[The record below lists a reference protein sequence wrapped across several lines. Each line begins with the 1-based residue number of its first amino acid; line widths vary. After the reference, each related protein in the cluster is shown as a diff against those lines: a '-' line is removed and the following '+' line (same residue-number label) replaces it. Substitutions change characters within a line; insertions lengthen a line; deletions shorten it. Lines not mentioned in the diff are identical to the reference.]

1 MRPFRERLARPGVLL
16 ADGAIG
22 TLLFQRGLKAGECPE
37 RMNLE
42 RTEVLEKIAR
52 SYLDA
57 GAEIIQTNT
66 FGGSPLKLAAYGLDG
81 RTEEVNVRAVA
92 GVRRAVG
99 DRAYV
104 CASCGPS
111 GRILE
116 PYGDASTEQVSDSF
130 RRQMKALLA
139 EGVDL
144 ICVETMTDLSEAVL
158 AVQAARSF
166 SASVPVCATMTFDP
180 TPRGFFTIMGTSI
193 EQATRGLA
201 AAGADVI
208 GANCGNGIENMI
220 SIAREFLKHTT
231 LPVIIQSNA
240 GIPKL
245 KDGVPVFPE
254 SPEIMAEKGREL
266 PAIGVK
272 ILGGCCGTTPGH
284 IAAMRA
290 MIDSLPPPER
300 PPLPTTPA

>member
-1 MRPFRERLARPGVLL
+1 MQPFRERLARPGVIL

-42 RTEVLEKIAR
+42 RAEVLEEIAG

-81 RTEEVNVRAVA
+81 RAEEVNARAVA

-104 CASCGPS
+104 CGSCGPS

-116 PYGDASTEQVSDSF
+116 PYGDASADLVSDSF
-130 RRQMKALLA
+130 RRQMKALIG

-144 ICVETMTDLSEAVL
+144 ICVETMTDLREAVI
-158 AVQAARSF
+158 AVRAARSL
-166 SASVPVCATMTFDP
+166 SASIPVCATMTFDP
-180 TPRGFFTIMGTSI
+180 TPRGFFTIMGTNI
-193 EQATRGLA
+193 EQAARGLA
-201 AAGADVI
+201 QAGADVI
-208 GANCGNGIENMI
+208 GSNCGNGIENMI
-220 SIAREFLKHTT
+220 SIAREFLQHTT

-245 KDGVPVFPE
+245 KDGLPVFPE
-254 SPEIMAEKGREL
+254 SPEIMAEKGRAL
-266 PAIGVK
+266 PAMGVK
-272 ILGGCCGTTPGH
+272 ILGGCCGTTPAH
-284 IAAMRA
+284 IAAMRG
-290 MIDSLPPPER
+290 MIDALPPPER
-300 PPLPTTPA
+300 PPRAATPA

>member
-1 MRPFRERLARPGVLL
+1 MQPFRERLARPGVLL

-22 TLLFQRGLKAGECPE
+22 TLLLQRGLKAGECPE
-37 RMNLE
+37 RMSLE
-42 RTEVLEKIAR
+42 RTEVLEEIAR
-52 SYLDA
+52 SYLEA
-57 GAEIIQTNT
+57 GAEILQTNT

-81 RTEEVNVRAVA
+81 RTEEVNARAVA
-92 GVRRAVG
+92 AVRRAVG

-104 CASCGPS
+104 CGSCGPS

-116 PYGDASTEQVSDSF
+116 PYGDASAELVSDSF
-130 RRQMKALLA
+130 RRQMKALIA

-158 AVQAARSF
+158 AVRAARSL
-166 SASVPVCATMTFDP
+166 SASVPVCATMTFDS

-193 EQATRGLA
+193 EQAAGGLDG
-201 AAGADVI
+201 AGADII
-208 GANCGNGIENMI
+208 GSNCGNGIENMI

-231 LPVIIQSNA
+231 LPILIQSNA

-254 SPEIMAEKGREL
+254 SPEFMAEKGR
-266 PAIGVK
+266 AMAAMGVK

-284 IAAMRA
+284 IAAMRR
-290 MIDSLPPPER
+290 MIDASRRPDGPSRATPP
-300 PPLPTTPA
+300 A